1 MPNHLSPATGPGPAV
16 IVVYLACTLWGVALG
31 LAAGFGLW
39 HTATQANPAV
49 PQALIPLAP
58 AQTATAIGPTTP

>member
-1 MPNHLSPATGPGPAV
+1 MPNHPSPSTGPGPAI
-16 IVVYLACTLWGVALG
+16 IVVYLACTLWGAALG

-39 HTATQANPAV
+39 HTATHANPAV
-49 PQALIPLAP
+49 PQAAQPLGA

>member
-1 MPNHLSPATGPGPAV
+1 MPNHPSPATGPGPAV

-39 HTATQANPAV
+39 HVATQANAV
-49 PQALIPLAP
+49 LPPVARPIGA
-58 AQTATAIGPTTP
+58 AQTATAIGPITP